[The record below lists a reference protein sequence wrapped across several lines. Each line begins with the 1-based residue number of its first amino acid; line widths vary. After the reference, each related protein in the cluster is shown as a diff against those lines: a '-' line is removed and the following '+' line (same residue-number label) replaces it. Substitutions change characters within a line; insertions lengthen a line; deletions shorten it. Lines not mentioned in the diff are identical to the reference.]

1 MATMRGAGEDKAVAQ
16 KPDGK
21 NSPTSSEGKPRNA
34 RTDEPVKESTSAA
47 ILNFISQNFAT
58 LLTAV
63 AALVAAT
70 FTLSGTVFKENQ
82 PPTAE
87 IRAFAY
93 IPMAPGYV
101 EFGTSPAIE
110 DSKGNVSNTTATI
123 PEGMTLVAFSGN
135 SNDPDGDS
143 QKLTFCWSNLP
154 DKSGGCAKTTETTD
168 PTMFSWTPSKTG
180 PYMLKLLVIDN
191 QDCPPWRN
199 HVFGS
204 SGCQKSITRT
214 LPFVVVP
221 KTNPNL
227 QVSISQRQ
235 VKPGEEVVINLDDR
249 LGLDGS
255 PADLKWSLNGQA
267 RPTVDKASNDI
278 RFAAPNNAGIYDVSI
293 VATDRFGLKAHQS
306 VLFEVR
312 LPETQAAAPAKGNS
326 GSNNTELCSGLGEY
340 ELSAPISINDPN
352 ATCSL
357 PALLKTN
364 GKSFSLQVKQI
375 VANNS
380 RIVAFDPRVTQE
392 PKGTSETPSGRA
404 AGAIVL
410 VATDFTGALT
420 INNDGERG
428 GDGSDGGAGMAGSTG
443 SNGSNAASGL
453 FDCRRGAERGGNGGN
468 GQPGQKGGNAG
479 SGGGGGLVDLNITN
493 FRVGSRIDVTSFGGA
508 GGIPGKGGPG
518 GPGGPGGSGGS
529 PIGLCSGSGPNG
541 LPGQNG
547 PSGPS
552 GQPASTGEN
561 GTIRVFRG
569 DQQQLIKSGSATLP

>member
-1 MATMRGAGEDKAVAQ
+1 MLA
-16 KPDGK
+16 
-21 NSPTSSEGKPRNA
+21 S
-34 RTDEPVKESTSAA
+34 RT
-47 ILNFISQNFAT
+47 
-58 LLTAV
+58 
-63 AALVAAT
+63 
-70 FTLSGTVFKENQ
+70 
-82 PPTAE
+82 
-87 IRAFAY
+87 
-93 IPMAPGYV
+93 
-101 EFGTSPAIE
+101 
-110 DSKGNVSNTTATI
+110 
-123 PEGMTLVAFSGN
+123 
-135 SNDPDGDS
+135 
-143 QKLTFCWSNLP
+143 
-154 DKSGGCAKTTETTD
+154 
-168 PTMFSWTPSKTG
+168 
-180 PYMLKLLVIDN
+180 
-191 QDCPPWRN
+191 
-199 HVFGS
+199 
-204 SGCQKSITRT
+204 
-214 LPFVVVP
+214 
-221 KTNPNL
+221 
-227 QVSISQRQ
+227 
-235 VKPGEEVVINLDDR
+235 
-249 LGLDGS
+249 
-255 PADLKWSLNGQA
+255 
-267 RPTVDKASNDI
+267 
-278 RFAAPNNAGIYDVSI
+278 
-293 VATDRFGLKAHQS
+293 
-306 VLFEVR
+306 
-312 LPETQAAAPAKGNS
+312 
-326 GSNNTELCSGLGEY
+326 
-340 ELSAPISINDPN
+340 
-352 ATCSL
+352 
-357 PALLKTN
+357 LKTN